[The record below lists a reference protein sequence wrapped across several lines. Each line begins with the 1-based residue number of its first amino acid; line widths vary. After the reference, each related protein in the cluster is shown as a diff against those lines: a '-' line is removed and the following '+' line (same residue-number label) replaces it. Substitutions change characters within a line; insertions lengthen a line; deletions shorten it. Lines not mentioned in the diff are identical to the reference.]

1 MQFLGKKTGYVGVDI
16 GSASLKVVELKED
29 KGRPRLV
36 TYGYTEQETN
46 VIKSDSLETQEYII
60 EAIKTILV
68 KARVTSRNVVSALPS
83 FAVFS
88 SVISLP
94 SMPQKELV
102 QAIRWEAKK
111 FVPMPIEEMVL
122 DWKVLKNEH
131 EKDESSTNLGR
142 KPSLTQHESAPE
154 QSQEHTEHSPSEER
168 SDHRVFVNPFKK
180 KTDETA
186 NPEKAVQVLLTAAPK
201 SLVDRYVTIFQK
213 ANLKLISLETQ
224 AFALQRSLI
233 GNDQSAIMILDIGAV
248 ATDISVVVKGIPV
261 LNRSIDVGGE
271 SLTKAIGNSMN
282 VDHARAEQF
291 KRDFGLTNFGDATKI
306 PKAIEFVFSSIVNE
320 IQYVLNLY
328 SGQHEI
334 AIEKIILAG
343 GSAFLPHLTEHLS
356 TTLKI
361 KTYIGDPWARVV
373 YPVDLKPVVAEL
385 GPRFAVALGLAMREI
400 V

>member
-46 VIKSDSLETQEYII
+46 VIKSDSLETQDYII

-94 SMPQKELV
+94 SMPQKELI

-131 EKDESSTNLGR
+131 EKGEESANLGR
-142 KPSLTQHESAPE
+142 KPATELQVPAMSTQEEHKEPKSDLT
-154 QSQEHTEHSPSEER
+154 
-168 SDHRVFVNPFKK
+168 RVFANPFKK
-180 KTDETA
+180 KEDST

-213 ANLKLISLETQ
+213 ANLKLVSLETQ

-248 ATDISVVVKGIPV
+248 STDISVVVKGIPV

-328 SGQHEI
+328 SGQHET

-361 KTYIGDPWARVV
+361 KTYIGDPWARIV
-373 YPVDLKPVVAEL
+373 YPVDLKPVLAEL